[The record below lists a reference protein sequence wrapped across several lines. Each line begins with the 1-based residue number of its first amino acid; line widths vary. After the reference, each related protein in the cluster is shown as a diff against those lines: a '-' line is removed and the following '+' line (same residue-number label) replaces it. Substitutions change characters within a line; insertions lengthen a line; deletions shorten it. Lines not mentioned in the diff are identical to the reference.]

1 MHEDDTLD
9 RFERSQP
16 FTGRIE
22 PLDHYVLVEPV
33 EDETETTTGL
43 IIPASAESSCL
54 FGIVVS
60 AGDEATGLAPGDKVL
75 FPRGAGFEIRVSG
88 QPKRLLG
95 RHEVIAR
102 LHD

>member
-33 EDETETTTGL
+33 EDETETRAGL
-43 IIPASAESSCL
+43 IIPASAESACL
-54 FGIVVS
+54 SGIVVA
-60 AGDEATGLAPGDKVL
+60 AGDDAGGLAPGDKVL
-75 FPRGAGFEIRVSG
+75 FPRRAGFEIRVSG
-88 QPKRLLG
+88 QPKRLIA
-95 RHEVIAR
+95 RHEVVAR